1 MLWRALSLC
10 DFSKSSE
17 QPFYSDYIAILKR
30 KLNHRCLSKVSPLVG
45 ESPAQHHY
53 AFAVGQIFGGRMEN
67 GLEEDATGGRE
78 TVTGLLLRDRAST
91 KVNGRLGLDL
101 SDI

>member
-1 MLWRALSLC
+1 
-10 DFSKSSE
+10 
-17 QPFYSDYIAILKR
+17 
-30 KLNHRCLSKVSPLVG
+30 
-45 ESPAQHHY
+45 
-53 AFAVGQIFGGRMEN
+53 MEN